1 MSPLQRFVKYLLLG
15 LIQGITEPLP
25 ISSSGH
31 VLLFDLL
38 LGINI
43 IDINFEI
50 IINFASFLAIAF
62 FFRKDIITLIR
73 NVFKGDNKQ
82 ELNIYYVLKLILASI
97 PAIIIGLFLKNTI
110 DRYLMSILTVGLSFI
125 VTGILLGLT
134 STIKGKHH
142 DTNITYPNSIFIGLM
157 QALALIP
164 GISRSGATLSG
175 GLFLKRDVKATLR
188 FSFFMYM
195 IVSVGSMALMV
206 SDVEFSN
213 VFISGYLGA
222 FIIALLTTFI
232 SLKWFYNLILRKSL
246 NGFAIYCLV
255 LGIII
260 TLFS

>member
-1 MSPLQRFVKYLLLG
+1 MILAVLFSVIAPRLHELRHMPHPAHLLSLTQA
-15 LIQGITEPLP
+15 LF
-25 ISSSGH
+25 
-31 VLLFDLL
+31 FDLL

-62 FFRKDIITLIR
+62 FFRKDIMTLIR
-73 NVFKGDNKQ
+73 NVLKGDKKQ
-82 ELNIYYVLKLILASI
+82 ELNIYYFFKLILASI
-97 PAIIIGLFLKNTI
+97 PAVTIVLFFKNTI

-134 STIKGKHH
+134 STIKGKYH
-142 DTNITYPNSIFIGLM
+142 DTNITYPNSFFIGLV

-195 IVSVGSMALMV
+195 I
-206 SDVEFSN
+206 
-213 VFISGYLGA
+213 
-222 FIIALLTTFI
+222 
-232 SLKWFYNLILRKSL
+232 
-246 NGFAIYCLV
+246 
-255 LGIII
+255 
-260 TLFS
+260 